1 MPPKEDSKPV
11 ARNEMEGF
19 LLGRFFSSNTE
30 TAKFLNTVTYP
41 QGKIKKCQII

>member
-1 MPPKEDSKPV
+1 MPPKKDSKPV
-11 ARNEMEGF
+11 ARNEMEG
-19 LLGRFFSSNTE
+19 GSNTE